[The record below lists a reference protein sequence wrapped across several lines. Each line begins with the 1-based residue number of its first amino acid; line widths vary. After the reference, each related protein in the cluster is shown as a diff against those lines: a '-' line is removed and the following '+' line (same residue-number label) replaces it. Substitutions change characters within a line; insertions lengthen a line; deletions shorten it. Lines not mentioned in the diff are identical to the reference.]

1 MAGAICMSEMLVTLG
16 DYVLT
21 TTESPLLLTAELD
34 TTDPDNGLGSTGC
47 AEGAEEVPCSS
58 NEDDD
63 ASKDCSACEGGGG
76 DSLAMDSVNCET
88 SGRGDIDKKDA
99 ELASDCASEDRTSS
113 TLESREPG
121 IGDGWGGRTVGS
133 CPAAARVLRRTS
145 AVRER
150 D

>member
-1 MAGAICMSEMLVTLG
+1 MLVTLG
-16 DYVLT
+16 DHALT

-34 TTDPDNGLGSTGC
+34 TTDPDNGFGSTGC
-47 AEGAEEVPCSS
+47 AENTEEVPCGS

-63 ASKDCSACEGGGG
+63 ASKDCSVCEGGGGG
-76 DSLAMDSVNCET
+76 DSLAMDSANCEI

-113 TLESREPG
+113 TLDSRESG
-121 IGDGWGGRTVGS
+121 LGDGCGGRTVGS
-133 CPAAARVLRRTS
+133 CPAAARLRRTS
-145 AVRER
+145 AARER

>member
-1 MAGAICMSEMLVTLG
+1 MLVALS

-21 TTESPLLLTAELD
+21 TIESPLLLTAELD
-34 TTDPDNGLGSTGC
+34 TTDPDNGLGSAGC
-47 AEGAEEVPCSS
+47 AEGGDEVPCGS

-63 ASKDCSACEGGGG
+63 ASKDCGACEGGGG
-76 DSLAMDSVNCET
+76 DSLAMDSANCET
-88 SGRGDIDKKDA
+88 SGCGDIDEKDA

-113 TLESREPG
+113 TLDSRESG
-121 IGDGWGGRTVGS
+121 LGDGCGGRTVGS